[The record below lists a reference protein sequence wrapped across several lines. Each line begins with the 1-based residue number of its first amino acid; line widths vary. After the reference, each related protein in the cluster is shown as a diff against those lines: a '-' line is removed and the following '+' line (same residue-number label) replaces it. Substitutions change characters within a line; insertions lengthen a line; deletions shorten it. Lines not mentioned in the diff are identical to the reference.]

1 MTGLYFYDNS
11 VVEIAKQVKPSPRG
25 ELEITDVN
33 NAYLQRGDLHVS
45 LLGRGFAWLDTGTH
59 DSLMEASHFV
69 QTIEARQGLKV
80 ACLEEIAYH
89 QGWLTSRATVG
100 TGRGAEQDRLRP
112 VPAAPAAPGGGPVN
126 VIETALP
133 GVLIIEP
140 KAFGD
145 HRGFFLETFQ
155 VERYREAGIT
165 LPFVQDNHSRS
176 QRGVLRGLHFQKT
189 RPQGKLVS
197 VSRGAV
203 YDVAVDI
210 DPGVGD
216 LRPASWASS
225 STTTTTASCGCRP
238 GMRTGSAC

>member
-1 MTGLYFYDNS
+1 M
-11 VVEIAKQVKPSPRG
+11 
-25 ELEITDVN
+25 
-33 NAYLQRGDLHVS
+33 
-45 LLGRGFAWLDTGTH
+45 
-59 DSLMEASHFV
+59 
-69 QTIEARQGLKV
+69 
-80 ACLEEIAYH
+80 
-89 QGWLTSRATVG
+89 
-100 TGRGAEQDRLRP
+100 
-112 VPAAPAAPGGGPVN
+112 N

-155 VERYREAGIT
+155 VERYRDAGIT

-210 DPGVGD
+210 DPASATYGRFVGVELNDDNHRQMWVPPGYAHGFCVLSEVADFQYKCTDFYFPADEGGLLWNDPDVGIPWPITEPQLSAKDANNPRLRD
-216 LRPASWASS
+216 LKP
-225 STTTTTASCGCRP
+225 
-238 GMRTGSAC
+238 M

>member
-1 MTGLYFYDNS
+1 MN
-11 VVEIAKQVKPSPRG
+11 VV
-25 ELEITDVN
+25 
-33 NAYLQRGDLHVS
+33 
-45 LLGRGFAWLDTGTH
+45 
-59 DSLMEASHFV
+59 
-69 QTIEARQGLKV
+69 
-80 ACLEEIAYH
+80 
-89 QGWLTSRATVG
+89 
-100 TGRGAEQDRLRP
+100 
-112 VPAAPAAPGGGPVN
+112 
-126 VIETALP
+126 ETALP

-155 VERYREAGIT
+155 VERYRDAGIT

-210 DPGVGD
+210 DPASATYGQFVGVELNDDNHRQLWIPPGYAHGFCVLSEVADFQYKCTDFYFPADEGGLLWNDPDVGIPWPITEPQLSAKDVNNPRLRD
-216 LRPASWASS
+216 LKP
-225 STTTTTASCGCRP
+225 
-238 GMRTGSAC
+238 M